1 MSIKGGRTMKKFENP
16 IKKKKYI
23 NATEETKV
31 EDQVTNVEESEEKEE
46 ESEDMNKGKNWKKV
60 LFIGSLVTIG
70 VAAAGKK
77 IYDKFVTGNDDDEEF
92 DEEVNDEPETEDT
105 EG

>member
-16 IKKKKYI
+16 IKKKYI

-31 EDQVTNVEESEEKEE
+31 EDQVTDVEESEEKEE
-46 ESEDMNKGKNWKKV
+46 ESEDMNKGKNWKKI
-60 LFIGSLVTIG
+60 LGIGALVTIG

-77 IYDKFVTGNDDDEEF
+77 IYDKFVAGNDDDF
-92 DEEVNDEPETEDT
+92 YEEVNDEPETGEDT

>member
-1 MSIKGGRTMKKFENP
+1 MKKFENP
-16 IKKKKYI
+16 IKKKYI

-31 EDQVTNVEESEEKEE
+31 EDQEVKSEETETEKE
-46 ESEDMNKGKNWKKV
+46 ESEDMNKGKNWKKI
-60 LFIGSLVTIG
+60 LGIGALVTIG

-77 IYDKFVTGNDDDEEF
+77 IYDKFAGNGDEDFYE
-92 DEEVNDEPETEDT
+92 DVEDEPETGEDT